1 MNLPQV
7 NQFKLG
13 KSPQCDHSY
22 CSLLQSELFQK
33 DLFPD
38 TKGDEPSLTADEWL
52 EGKDADPKLI
62 SLDPVCSGTTK
73 VAKKVKKGLGG
84 LGKKAPKKTAQ
95 AADEEVSDGCY
106 FLAQMRT
113 SLAQDGCY
121 SLTLSPLPILVNSKR
136 TELLCCLKGN
146 ETALV
151 VQCTWCVLSE
161 ENGARCQLG

>member
-52 EGKDADPKLI
+52 DGKDADPKLI
-62 SLDPVCSGTTK
+62 SLEPHSSGAAK
-73 VAKKVKKGLGG
+73 AAKKVKKGLGG
-84 LGKKAPKKTAQ
+84 LGKKPPKKSAQ

-113 SLAQDGCY
+113 SLTQDGCY
-121 SLTLSPLPILVNSKR
+121 SLTLSPLPNLVNSK
-136 TELLCCLKGN
+136 GQN
-146 ETALV
+146 YSV
-151 VQCTWCVLSE
+151 V
-161 ENGARCQLG
+161 